1 MSDRKSSTRDARRQP
16 VTGEKDMTVEAGKK
30 RSDIISNS
38 ASPIMNMFRKG
49 LLHGAGYDTD
59 NFKTRPLIALANS
72 HTELTTGHAHLDRL
86 GRKVK
91 DGILAAGGE
100 CAEFNVPAPCDGV
113 AMAHDGM
120 RFVLAQRDLIADM
133 IETHVRSQP
142 YDGLVVIAGCD
153 KINPAMMMAAA
164 RLDLPTIYLSAG
176 PGQMDIRNA
185 AGQRGTIDHG
195 DYGDDPQL
203 LAKTAT
209 CSTCGACEIMGTANT
224 FQCLAEAFGLC
235 LPGSSN
241 IPGWHTDKLAA
252 ARRTGERIVGMVRE
266 GLNARQMFSPAAF
279 RNAVRVTMAIGGSTN
294 SALHLPAVAKA
305 AGVSLGTA
313 DFEMAGDVP
322 TLLAISP
329 NGPYG
334 IQDLWAAGGMP
345 AVLKRLEGLLDTSC
359 MTVTG
364 KPLKATID
372 AARVVNETVIPPI
385 EKAFRPISAITVLRG
400 NLAPDT
406 AIIKQAG
413 VQPSMLQC
421 KGPAV
426 CFNSEEDALRAIAA
440 DKVKQ
445 GNVVVL
451 RYLGPK
457 GAPGMP
463 EMLGAT
469 MALKMK
475 GLKQAAL
482 ITDGRFSGATSGPCV
497 GHVCPEASDGGP
509 IALVEDGD
517 IIEIDIPNR
526 KLTLHVDDATLAR
539 RRAAWTPYEREVPH
553 GFMQRYRKHV
563 RPACEGAVLD

>member
-1 MSDRKSSTRDARRQP
+1 MSATDAR
-16 VTGEKDMTVEAGKK
+16 K

-38 ASPIMNMFRKG
+38 ASPMMNLFRKG
-49 LLHGAGYDTD
+49 LLHGAGFDTD
-59 NFKTRPLIALANS
+59 KLKTRPLIAIANS

-86 GRKVK
+86 ARKVH

-120 RFVLAQRDLIADM
+120 RYVLAQRDLIADS
-133 IETHVRSQP
+133 IETHLRSQP
-142 YDGLVVIAGCD
+142 YDGMVVIAGCD

-164 RLDLPTIYLSAG
+164 RLDLPAIYLSGG

-185 AGQRGTIDHG
+185 SGRRGSIDHG

-209 CSTCGACEIMGTANT
+209 CSTCGACEIMGTANS
-224 FQCLAEAFGLC
+224 FQCLAEVFGLC

-241 IPGWHTDKLAA
+241 IPGWHSDKLDA
-252 ARRTGERIVGMVRE
+252 ARRTGERIVAMVRE
-266 GLNARQMFSPAAF
+266 GLNARQMFTPAAF
-279 RNAVRVTMAIGGSTN
+279 TNAVRMAMAIGASTN
-294 SALHLPAVAKA
+294 TALHLPAIAHA
-305 AGVSLGTA
+305 AEVPLTMA
-313 DFEMAGDVP
+313 DFEAAADVP

-345 AVLKRLEGLLDTSC
+345 AVLKQMERFLDTGC

-372 AARVVNETVIPPI
+372 AARVLDAKVIPPV
-385 EKAFRPISAITVLRG
+385 ENAFRSSAAITVLRG
-400 NLAPDT
+400 NLAPGT

-413 VQPSMLQC
+413 VEPSMLHCQ
-421 KGPAV
+421 GPAV
-426 CFNSEEDALRAIAA
+426 CFNSEEDALHAIAMGRVRPG
-440 DKVKQ
+440 DI
-445 GNVVVL
+445 VVL
-451 RYLGPK
+451 RYLGPR

-475 GLKQAAL
+475 GLKTAAL
-482 ITDGRFSGATSGPCV
+482 VTDGRFSGATSGPCV

-517 IIEIDIPNR
+517 LVEIDVLGR
-526 KLTLHVDDATLAR
+526 RLTLHVDEATLVR
-539 RRAAWTPYEREVPH
+539 RKAAWQPYEREVPH
-553 GFMQRYRKHV
+553 GFMRRYRRQV
-563 RPACEGAVLD
+563 RPASEGAVLD

>member
-1 MSDRKSSTRDARRQP
+1 MASGTS
-16 VTGEKDMTVEAGKK
+16 KK

-59 NFKTRPLIALANS
+59 DIRTRPLIAIANS

-133 IETHVRSQP
+133 VETHVRSQP

-176 PGQMDIRNA
+176 PGQMDIRNT

-195 DYGDDPQL
+195 DYGDDAQL
-203 LAKTAT
+203 LA
-209 CSTCGACEIMGTANT
+209 
-224 FQCLAEAFGLC
+224 
-235 LPGSSN
+235 
-241 IPGWHTDKLAA
+241 
-252 ARRTGERIVGMVRE
+252 V
-266 GLNARQMFSPAAF
+266 
-279 RNAVRVTMAIGGSTN
+279 
-294 SALHLPAVAKA
+294 
-305 AGVSLGTA
+305 
-313 DFEMAGDVP
+313 
-322 TLLAISP
+322 SP

-334 IQDLWAAGGMP
+334 IQDVWAAGGMP
-345 AVLKRLEGLLDTSC
+345 AVLKRLERFLDTRC

-364 KPLKATID
+364 QPLEATVD
-372 AARVVNETVIPPI
+372 AARVVNENVIPPV

-413 VQPSMLQC
+413 VHPSMLHC

-426 CFNSEEDALRAIAA
+426 CFNTEEDALAAIGAGR
-440 DKVKQ
+440 VKQ
-445 GNVVVL
+445 GDVVVL

-482 ITDGRFSGATSGPCV
+482 VTDGRFSGATSGPCV
-497 GHVCPEASDGGP
+497 GHICPEASDGGS

-517 IIEIDIPNR
+517 VVEIDIPNR
-526 KLTLHVDDATLAR
+526 KLILHVDEARLAQ
-539 RRAAWTPYEREVPH
+539 RRAAWKPFEREAPD
-553 GFMQRYRKHV
+553 GFMRRYRKHV
-563 RPACEGAVLD
+563 RPACEGAVLE

>member
-1 MSDRKSSTRDARRQP
+1 MSATDAR
-16 VTGEKDMTVEAGKK
+16 K

-38 ASPIMNMFRKG
+38 ASPMMNLFRKG
-49 LLHGAGYDTD
+49 LLHGAGFDTD
-59 NFKTRPLIALANS
+59 RLKTRPLIAIANS

-86 GRKVK
+86 ARKVH

-120 RFVLAQRDLIADM
+120 RYVLAQRDLIADG

-142 YDGLVVIAGCD
+142 YDGMVVIAGCD

-164 RLDLPTIYLSAG
+164 RLDLPAIYLSAG

-185 AGQRGTIDHG
+185 AGQRGSIDHG

-209 CSTCGACEIMGTANT
+209 CSTCGACEIMGTANS
-224 FQCLAEAFGLC
+224 FQCLAEVFGLC

-241 IPGWHTDKLAA
+241 IPGWHSDKLDA
-252 ARRTGERIVGMVRE
+252 ARRTGERIVEMVKE
-266 GLNARQMFSPAAF
+266 GLNARQMFTPAAF
-279 RNAVRVTMAIGGSTN
+279 TNAVRMAMAIGASTN
-294 SALHLPAVAKA
+294 TALHLPAIAHA
-305 AGVSLGTA
+305 AEVPMSMA
-313 DFEMAGDVP
+313 DFEAAADVP

-334 IQDLWAAGGMP
+334 VQDLWAAGGMP
-345 AVLKRLEGLLDTSC
+345 AVLKQMERFLDTSC
-359 MTVTG
+359 MTVTAR
-364 KPLKATID
+364 PLKATID
-372 AARVVNETVIPPI
+372 AARVIDTRVIPPV
-385 EKAFRPISAITVLRG
+385 ERAFRSSAAITVLRG

-406 AIIKQAG
+406 AVIKQAG
-413 VQPSMLQC
+413 VDPSMLHC

-426 CFNSEEDALRAIAA
+426 CFNSEEEALHAIAK
-440 DKVKQ
+440 DRIRQ
-445 GNVVVL
+445 GDIVVL
-451 RYLGPK
+451 RYLGPR

-475 GLKQAAL
+475 GLKTAAL
-482 ITDGRFSGATSGPCV
+482 VTDGRFSGATSGPCV
-497 GHVCPEASDGGP
+497 GHVCPEASVGGP
-509 IALVEDGD
+509 IALIEDGD
-517 IIEIDIPNR
+517 LVEIDIPGR
-526 KLTLHVDDATLAR
+526 RLTLHVDEATLVQR
-539 RRAAWTPYEREVPH
+539 KAAWRPYEREVPH
-553 GFMQRYRKHV
+553 GFMRRYRRHV
-563 RPACEGAVLD
+563 RPASEGAVLD

>member
-1 MSDRKSSTRDARRQP
+1 
-16 VTGEKDMTVEAGKK
+16 MTASK
-30 RSDIISNS
+30 RSDIISR
-38 ASPIMNMFRKG
+38 SPSVMMNLFRRG
-49 LLHGAGYDTD
+49 LLHGAGFDTD
-59 NFKTRPLIALANS
+59 KLRTRPLIAIANS
-72 HTELTTGHAHLDRL
+72 HTEFTTGHAHLDRL
-86 GRKVK
+86 ARKVH

-120 RFVLAQRDLIADM
+120 RYVLAQRDLIADT
-133 IETHVRSQP
+133 IETHLRSQP
-142 YDGLVVIAGCD
+142 YDGVVVIAGCD

-164 RLDLPTIYLSAG
+164 RLDLPAIYLSGG

-185 AGQRGTIDHG
+185 AGNRNSIDHG
-195 DYGDDPQL
+195 DYDDDPLL
-203 LAKTAT
+203 LARTAT

-224 FQCLAEAFGLC
+224 FQCLAEVFGLC

-241 IPGWHTDKLAA
+241 IPGWHADKLDA
-252 ARRTGERIVGMVRE
+252 ARRTGERIVAMVKE
-266 GLNARQMFSPAAF
+266 GLNARQMFTPAAF
-279 RNAVRVTMAIGGSTN
+279 RNAVRMAMAIGASTN
-294 SALHLPAVAKA
+294 TALHLPAIAHA
-305 AGVSLGTA
+305 AEVPLTMA
-313 DFEMAGDVP
+313 DFEAAADVP
-322 TLLAISP
+322 TLLAVSP

-345 AVLKRLEGLLDTSC
+345 AVLKRMEAFLDTGC

-364 KPLKATID
+364 KALKATID
-372 AARVVNETVIPPI
+372 AARVIDPRVIPPV
-385 EKAFRPISAITVLRG
+385 EAAFRSSGAITVLRG

-413 VQPSMLQC
+413 VDPSMLRCQ
-421 KGPAV
+421 GPAV
-426 CFNSEEDALRAIAA
+426 CFDSEDLALEAIAA
-440 DKVKQ
+440 GRIRQ
-445 GNVVVL
+445 GDVLVL
-451 RYLGPK
+451 RYLGPR

-482 ITDGRFSGATSGPCV
+482 VTDGRFSGATSGPCV

-517 IIEIDIPNR
+517 LIEIDVPGR
-526 KLTLHVDDATLAR
+526 RLTLHVDEATLAA
-539 RRAAWTPYEREVPH
+539 RRAAWRPHEREVPH
-553 GFMQRYRKHV
+553 GFMRRYRAHV
-563 RPACEGAVLD
+563 RPACEGAVLA